1 MAETVKLKETELKDH
16 ILKTVQPLIEDTCG
30 RIVAEKIEE
39 SMKQSFEKHAQDT
52 ERGYPAWLKKAQ
64 AQEPPKL
71 EIKREKGHA
80 MARWARAM
88 VVANNDIEKCLHIL
102 GKWGDHDIQKAGQD
116 MVQKADAMMAS
127 NPELGGYLVPP
138 DVSSDYVEL
147 LKPLSVIRRL
157 GANVIPMPSGNY
169 EIPKI
174 TSGSTAYYQGES
186 ENITPSQ
193 VKTGMLRLIFKKL
206 TNLVPVSNDLL
217 RFSSPGADGIVRDDM
232 LRGSAAR
239 ENQAFIRDNGIDGT
253 PKGILNW
260 AAPANSFAAAAS
272 VSVANTTLDLG
283 KMVLA
288 LMNSDVPMTRPAW
301 LMNPKVWNYLVTE
314 TNTNGFFVFRDE
326 MVNRQ
331 TLWGWPFAV
340 TTTIPGNLGSSANE
354 SELYL
359 VDMADAIVGESLS
372 PRVDSSSVAAYYDGS
387 SVVAAFSKDQTVI
400 RVIVEHDFLMRRGE
414 SVAVLTGVGWGN

>member
-1 MAETVKLKETELKDH
+1 
-16 ILKTVQPLIEDTCG
+16 
-30 RIVAEKIEE
+30 
-39 SMKQSFEKHAQDT
+39 
-52 ERGYPAWLKKAQ
+52 
-64 AQEPPKL
+64 
-71 EIKREKGHA
+71 
-80 MARWARAM
+80 
-88 VVANNDIEKCLHIL
+88 
-102 GKWGDHDIQKAGQD
+102 
-116 MVQKADAMMAS
+116 
-127 NPELGGYLVPP
+127 
-138 DVSSDYVEL
+138 
-147 LKPLSVIRRL
+147 
-157 GANVIPMPSGNY
+157 MPSGNY